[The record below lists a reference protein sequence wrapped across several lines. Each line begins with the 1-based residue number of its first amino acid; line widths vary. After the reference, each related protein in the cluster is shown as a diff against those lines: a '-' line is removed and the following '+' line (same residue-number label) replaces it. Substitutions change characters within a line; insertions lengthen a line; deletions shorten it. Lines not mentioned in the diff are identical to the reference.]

1 VVLEDAL
8 ARCLAEDGRV
18 PSLPLVCWVVTGT
31 WRWQDS
37 PLRVDVCFSPAGAP
51 PLL

>member
-8 ARCLAEDGRV
+8 ARALVEDGRV
-18 PSLPLVCWVVTGT
+18 PSLALVCWVVTGT
-31 WRWQDS
+31 WPDP
-37 PLRVDVCFSPAGAP
+37 PLRVDVSFSPAGAP